1 MKRVGWKPLLLLGA
15 LTVPFGAVA
24 GLLAGRGED
33 CHPVLAFLAG
43 ALLSGCVLL
52 AVFLAS
58 VCRPLVRLGEA
69 VRRVLEGDL
78 SARARVPG
86 FPAGTQLR
94 ELTRDFNEIARR
106 LEESAFHGRDT
117 LPVLFHELKAP
128 LATIGGYALLLEKN
142 LHPEQNR
149 EFAQIIRGEVEEMAG
164 LADSLLLLSRL
175 DAGGPEQ
182 PQETVDVAEQVRRAF
197 TAREPRRREKELA
210 LALSLEEASAR
221 GYGPLLAHV
230 WGNLVDNAIKYS
242 PAGGTVEAALRA
254 REGRVRFVIRNGGA
268 PIPPGDLPHVFEP
281 FYRAGNG
288 GGEPG
293 HGVGLALARRIVE
306 LHGGEIAVESGEAGG
321 TAFTVTLRGFPP
333 QI

>member
-106 LEESAFHGRDT
+106 LEESASHGRDT

-142 LHPEQNR
+142 LRPEQNR

-182 PQETVDVAEQVRRAF
+182 PPETVDVAEQVRRAF

-281 FYRAGNG
+281 FYRADN

-306 LHGGEIAVESGEAGG
+306 LHGGEITVESGEAGG

-333 QI
+333 QS

>member
-15 LTVPFGAVA
+15 LTVLFGAVA

-106 LEESAFHGRDT
+106 LEESASHGRDT

-142 LHPEQNR
+142 LRPEQNR
-149 EFAQIIRGEVEEMAG
+149 EFARIIRGEVEEMAG

-182 PQETVDVAEQVRRAF
+182 PPETVDVAEQVRRAF

-281 FYRAGNG
+281 FYRADNG

-333 QI
+333 QS

>member
-1 MKRVGWKPLLLLGA
+1 MKHVGWKPLLLLGA

-78 SARARVPG
+78 SARARLPG

-106 LEESAFHGRDT
+106 LEESASHGRDT

-142 LHPEQNR
+142 LRPEQNR

-182 PQETVDVAEQVRRAF
+182 PPETVDVAEQVRRAF

-288 GGEPG
+288 GEPG

-306 LHGGEIAVESGEAGG
+306 LHGGEITVESGEAGG

-333 QI
+333 QS

>member
-1 MKRVGWKPLLLLGA
+1 MKHVGWKPLLLLGS
-15 LTVPFGAVA
+15 LTVPFGAVT

-33 CHPVLAFLAG
+33 CHPALAFLAG

-78 SARARVPG
+78 SARARLPG

-106 LEESAFHGRDT
+106 LEESASHGRDT

-142 LHPEQNR
+142 LRPEQNR
-149 EFAQIIRGEVEEMAG
+149 EFARIIRGEVEEMAG

-182 PQETVDVAEQVRRAF
+182 PPETVDVAEQVRRAF

-306 LHGGEIAVESGEAGG
+306 LHGGEITVESGEAGG

-333 QI
+333 QS